1 MERHRIVG
9 GLRLATLVG
18 VFATGFVCG
27 TLSQRPAQAQLGDVG
42 GKAMEKL
49 GGTGGA
55 VGGVAELGTAITDMQ
70 KHVEG
75 LQKNLDTFKQV
86 KTALGG

>member
-1 MERHRIVG
+1 MERHRIMGSFRV
-9 GLRLATLVG
+9 ALVAA
-18 VFATGFVCG
+18 VFAAGFLCG
-27 TLSQRPAQAQLGDVG
+27 SLTQRGAEAQLGDVG
-42 GKAMEKL
+42 GKAMEK
-49 GGTGGA
+49 GGEQGGA
-55 VGGVAELGTAITDMQ
+55 LGAAANMGSAITDMQ